1 MNSVKISSL
10 VLMGAFTV
18 GITSGSAV
26 SAVAGTEVVSGKKD
40 ESKEGDLDNEKAF
53 LGDDVI
59 SVGNGDAETN
69 AGDDAS
75 EESKKTVKDN
85 GDDEANL
92 GSENEEK
99 NDKAFPENDE
109 KFEENSDK
117 IDVGKDPNKSN
128 EADNNKLSSENNGKI
143 KSVDNVKMPGN
154 TNTEKVVGAAGVL
167 LALIGLG
174 TNYCLQC
181 SAEELKQSKK
191 SEKGSQKQKDDEKEA
206 KEDNGDK
213 NKINPDPDA
222 DDSMEEKENK
232 STFIP
237 WYIAGLIIVAAIIIF
252 LFYKLIKCCYC
263 CCVFCCDC
271 ISCLEQLSKKK
282 L

>member
-1 MNSVKISSL
+1 MV
-10 VLMGAFTV
+10 AFTV

-181 SAEELKQSKK
+181 SAEELKQNKK
-191 SEKGSQKQKDDEKEA
+191 SEKGSQKQKDDENEA

-222 DDSMEEKENK
+222 NDSMEEKENE
-232 STFIP
+232 STFSS
-237 WYIAGLIIVAAIIIF
+237 WYIAGPVIGLVVIAVIIIIILKIF
-252 LFYKLIKCCYC
+252 
-263 CCVFCCDC
+263 
-271 ISCLEQLSKKK
+271 STHHSKGDDILRGLDYSMPLDSKDRE
-282 L
+282 